1 MSKRTLIRNIRLF
14 DPSQGHDGPGG
25 VVLYGKR
32 IVAVFGGASAIAAE
46 ADVVI
51 DGQGATLLPGL
62 IDSRVHLS
70 EPGLEY
76 RETVSETAQL
86 AAQGGIATII
96 AQPDTAPPTDR
107 PQAVFAVS
115 HRGREARCARA
126 LTLASLTQ
134 NCEGEQLAELGM
146 LAEAGA
152 VGFSNGV
159 WPVERLEAISRALTY
174 AQVTQR
180 PVVLGQTPAAWG
192 QPGVVSGELS
202 ARLGLGGV
210 PVLAEVMA
218 IERDLRLVE
227 MTGVRGHF
235 DLVTSAEGVA
245 EIRAAKARGLP
256 VTAGTGIAYATLT
269 EITIGDYRTHAKLHP
284 PLRPDRDRLAV
295 IEGLADGTLDT
306 LVSDHRPVDTD
317 HKRVPFE
324 QAEPGM
330 VGLES
335 FLSLALSLED
345 QGVDKARIID
355 AMTTAPARIFGL
367 ESGIFP
373 NARADLSLVDLER
386 PRKLDAAK
394 LTSRCRNF
402 NYDGIPA
409 RGVVLKTYVNG
420 RLVYEKT

>member
-1 MSKRTLIRNIRLF
+1 MTQRTLIRNVRLF

-32 IVAVFGGASAIAAE
+32 IVAVFGGATTIAAE
-46 ADVVI
+46 ADVVV
-51 DGQGATLLPGL
+51 DGQGATLMPGL
-62 IDSRVHLS
+62 IDSRVQLS

-86 AAQGGIATII
+86 AAQGGVATII

-107 PQAVFAVS
+107 PQAVFAVA
-115 HRGREARCARA
+115 HRGREARSART
-126 LTLASLTQ
+126 LTLAGLTLG
-134 NCEGEQLAELGM
+134 CEGEQLAELG
-146 LAEAGA
+146 LLTEAGA

-159 WPVERLEAISRALTY
+159 WPVERLEAIARALTY
-174 AQVTQR
+174 AQVTDR
-180 PVVLGQTPAAWG
+180 PVVLGQTAAAWG

-202 ARLGLGGV
+202 ARLGLGGI

-235 DLVTSAEGVA
+235 DMVTSAEGVA
-245 EIRAAKARGLP
+245 AIRAAKARGLP
-256 VTAGTGIAYATLT
+256 ITAGTGIAYATLT
-269 EITIGDYRTHAKLHP
+269 EIAIGDYRTHAKLHP

-345 QGVDKARIID
+345 QGVEKARIID
-355 AMTTAPARIFGL
+355 AMTAAAAKVFGL
-367 ESGIFP
+367 ESGIYP
-373 NARADLSLVDLER
+373 NARADLSLVDLDR
-386 PRKLDAAK
+386 PRRLDAAK
-394 LTSRCRNF
+394 LSSRCRNF

-409 RGVVLKTYVNG
+409 RGVALKTFVKG
-420 RLVYEKT
+420 RLVYERL

>member
-1 MSKRTLIRNIRLF
+1 MSKRTLIRNVRLF
-14 DPSQGHDGPGG
+14 DPSQGHDGQGG

-46 ADVVI
+46 AEVVI
-51 DGQGATLLPGL
+51 DGHGATLLPGL

-96 AQPDTAPPTDR
+96 AQPDTTPPTDR

-115 HRGREARCARA
+115 HRSREARRART

-134 NCEGEQLAELGM
+134 NCAGEQLAELGM

-174 AQVTQR
+174 AQVTER

-245 EIRAAKARGLP
+245 AIRAAKARGLP

-269 EITIGDYRTHAKLHP
+269 EIAIGDYRTHAKLHP

-295 IEGLADGTLDT
+295 
-306 LVSDHRPVDTD
+306 
-317 HKRVPFE
+317 
-324 QAEPGM
+324 
-330 VGLES
+330 
-335 FLSLALSLED
+335 
-345 QGVDKARIID
+345 
-355 AMTTAPARIFGL
+355 
-367 ESGIFP
+367 
-373 NARADLSLVDLER
+373 
-386 PRKLDAAK
+386 
-394 LTSRCRNF
+394 
-402 NYDGIPA
+402 
-409 RGVVLKTYVNG
+409 
-420 RLVYEKT
+420 

>member
-1 MSKRTLIRNIRLF
+1 M
-14 DPSQGHDGPGG
+14 Q
-25 VVLYGKR
+25 
-32 IVAVFGGASAIAAE
+32 
-46 ADVVI
+46 
-51 DGQGATLLPGL
+51 
-62 IDSRVHLS
+62 LS

-86 AAQGGIATII
+86 AAQGGVATII

-107 PQAVFAVS
+107 PQAVFAVA
-115 HRGREARCARA
+115 HRGREARSART
-126 LTLASLTQ
+126 LTLAGLTLG
-134 NCEGEQLAELGM
+134 CEGEQLAELG
-146 LAEAGA
+146 LLTEAGA

-159 WPVERLEAISRALTY
+159 WPVERLEAIARALTY
-174 AQVTQR
+174 AQVTDR
-180 PVVLGQTPAAWG
+180 PVVLGQTAAAWG

-202 ARLGLGGV
+202 ARLGLGGI

-235 DLVTSAEGVA
+235 DMVTSAEGVA
-245 EIRAAKARGLP
+245 AIRAAKARGLP
-256 VTAGTGIAYATLT
+256 ITAGTGIAYATLT
-269 EITIGDYRTHAKLHP
+269 EIAIGDYRTDAKLHP

-345 QGVDKARIID
+345 QGVEKARIID
-355 AMTTAPARIFGL
+355 AMTAAPARVFGL
-367 ESGIFP
+367 ESGIYP
-373 NARADLSLVDLER
+373 NARADLSLVDLDR
-386 PRKLDAAK
+386 PRRLDAAK
-394 LTSRCRNF
+394 LSSRCRNF

-409 RGVVLKTYVNG
+409 RGVALKTFVKG
-420 RLVYEKT
+420 RLVYERL